1 MLNVGQGSADGVSY
15 GSGNVAQ
22 NYTDP
27 NLTNALNAERR
38 ASKIC
43 RYPLKRI
50 ESSSD
55 YLMIKVVKYEPPG
68 LSIGERTENV
78 TTTTDPTT
86 GETTSTSSFEGS
98 DNINIG
104 SVPANERLNLKKLK
118 YLLYL
123 PIPQY
128 ISDSTSVTWGEDR
141 LDPLAAFGLA
151 FGKDALQNPIQ
162 AVNKFMELGNA
173 KLSEMIKDP
182 GTRNAFISAVAGQA
196 YGALGGN
203 VTGESVL
210 SRATGQVLNPNM
222 ELLFQGPN
230 LRSFPFTF
238 DMVAR
243 SKKEA
248 DEIKKIIKIFKRSMV
263 ARSNSNSS
271 AKSGVFIS
279 APDVFQ
285 LEYRKGN
292 SAHPFLNKFQ
302 PMALSSFEV
311 NYTGSNTY
319 ATYYD
324 GSPVH
329 LTLNLTFQELNPI
342 YLEDYDK
349 LDAAGDTSVG
359 Y

>member
-98 DNINIG
+98 DNINVG